1 MNKRQKKKAFKKRF
15 GVNPPKGMKLRT
27 ATILLENKE
36 AFIIAI
42 KKVKEALLNAWEQ
55 IKELFLIFAEELLK
69 AAKEIDRRLKEREVV
84 AIEGGFNIHS
94 NERR

>member
-27 ATILLENKE
+27 ATTLLENKE

-42 KKVKEALLNAWEQ
+42 KRVKEAILEVWKQ

-69 AAKEIDRRLKEREVV
+69 AVREIDRKLKEREVV
-84 AIEGGFNIHS
+84 AIEGGFNIRS
-94 NERR
+94 SERR

>member
-27 ATILLENKE
+27 ATILFENKE

-42 KKVKEALLNAWEQ
+42 KRVKEAILDAWEQ
-55 IKELFLIFAEELLK
+55 IKEPFLIFVEELLK
-69 AAKEIDRRLKEREVV
+69 AAREIDRRLKEKEVV
-84 AIEGGFNIHS
+84 AIESGFNIHS

>member
-1 MNKRQKKKAFKKRF
+1 
-15 GVNPPKGMKLRT
+15 MKLRT
-27 ATILLENKE
+27 ATIIFDNKE

-42 KKVKEALLNAWEQ
+42 KRVKEALLSAWEQ
-55 IKELFLIFAEELLK
+55 TKEPFLIFTEELLK
-69 AAKEIDRRLKEREVV
+69 AAREIDRRLKEREVV